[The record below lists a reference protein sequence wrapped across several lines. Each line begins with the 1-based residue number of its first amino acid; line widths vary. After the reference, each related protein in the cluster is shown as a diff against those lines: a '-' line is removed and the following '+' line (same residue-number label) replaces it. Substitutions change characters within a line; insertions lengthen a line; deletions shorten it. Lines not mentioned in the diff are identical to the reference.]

1 MGITMRGSKR
11 GLFPLLTLA
20 IALALPTAIAHAI
33 SVNDGPTITV
43 DPSVPYAGHTS
54 QYTFGTYASANEQV
68 VQIVV
73 TFPAGFD
80 VSSAQLLSHPG
91 TVSVSGQAVTVT
103 FNPLIPPKTEFV
115 FTLGNIVNGPGG
127 TYTFDPIVFH
137 TVHRIH
143 INKPNP
149 PQPIAQ
155 TAAPVT
161 VVNPHLSLS
170 LSASAISFD
179 LYPEIPS
186 TPQSVAVTVDSSHPF
201 AMSRS
206 ISGQPELFGL
216 AVTGQAAGAKPA
228 GAATYTD
235 TYSAEAPW
243 TTEGDRTYSATVTYT
258 VVQ

>member
-1 MGITMRGSKR
+1 MGITKRGSKR
-11 GLFPLLTLA
+11 GLFPLLALA

-33 SVNDGPTITV
+33 NVNAGPTITV

-54 QYTFGTYASANEQV
+54 QYTFGTYRSANERV

-91 TVSVSGQAVTVT
+91 TVSVSGQEVTVT
-103 FNPLIPPKTEFV
+103 FNPLIPSKTEFV

-127 TYTFDPIVFH
+127 TYTFDPIVFY
-137 TVHRIH
+137 TVHQVH
-143 INKPNP
+143 ADKPND

-161 VVNPHLSLS
+161 VLDPHLSVS
-170 LSASAISFD
+170 LSDSLLAFD
-179 LYPEIPS
+179 LYPEIPA
-186 TPQSVAVTVDSSHPF
+186 TPHSVVVTVDSSHPF
-201 AMSRS
+201 TISRS
-206 ISGQPELFGL
+206 ISGQPALFGL
-216 AVTGQAAGAKPA
+216 AVTGQAEGAKPA

-243 TTEGDRTYSATVTYT
+243 TTEGDLTYSATVTYT